1 MSGIITMH
9 DLVEELVGE
18 IYEEDEA
25 GEEKIKRIG
34 ESVWSI
40 RGDTDVSDIRKELQ
54 VAIPEDD
61 FDTFNGL
68 IYHILGK
75 IPKDDS
81 QFHCDAY
88 GMSIH
93 VHTVKNHKILEATV
107 TTDT

>member
-1 MSGIITMH
+1 M
-9 DLVEELVGE
+9 EELVGE

-25 GEEKIKRIG
+25 GEEKIKCIKEG
-34 ESVWSI
+34 VFTI
-40 RGDTDVSDIRKELQ
+40 RGDADVSDIRRELH
-54 VAIPEDD
+54 VAIPEED

-81 QFHCDAY
+81 QFHCEAY